1 MPDVFL
7 EDLLD
12 DISAAAY
19 RYAAT
24 ITAGPRTQDLES
36 RIRSDWEVIRPAA
49 VRALST
55 IPTLGGAR
63 AAADPVLARIADLPT
78 VRSKAPQGSARDE
91 AVHLARLLGVAAD
104 VLVSAS
110 QRPDFT
116 AEHARAA
123 LTQVTSAVGAVSRI
137 SAAAAATTAAQTR
150 AHSGVAARRAVAR
163 YDDLERACRNIGR
176 QGERP
181 VVGMAPAPTSLASAV
196 ARWCATTEAALEPG
210 QVNSH
215 LMRSAPAD
223 LRYIHA
229 ATAALTHAA
238 TQSPSA
244 RDLAQVAEV
253 LGEAQTAW
261 GDVLAAWPAQTR
273 TQPGGR
279 EDFEQLQAAHD
290 LHDRI
295 REAVRSGPGWATA
308 TEIQDRVDVGHEL
321 RAIADLTGQALRRV
335 ADRYAA
341 TTRILID
348 NEVITFPARQL
359 PKPGGGQGH
368 DPRVLT
374 AATKGDWVPLPAT
387 SAPALALRAAADV
400 ASLATSR
407 TGTALRPRRDPPEAG
422 ARASAHANRDQPR
435 MDPPRTPQRTI

>member
-1 MPDVFL
+1 
-7 EDLLD
+7 
-12 DISAAAY
+12 
-19 RYAAT
+19 
-24 ITAGPRTQDLES
+24 
-36 RIRSDWEVIRPAA
+36 
-49 VRALST
+49 
-55 IPTLGGAR
+55 
-63 AAADPVLARIADLPT
+63 
-78 VRSKAPQGSARDE
+78 
-91 AVHLARLLGVAAD
+91 
-104 VLVSAS
+104 
-110 QRPDFT
+110 
-116 AEHARAA
+116 
-123 LTQVTSAVGAVSRI
+123 
-137 SAAAAATTAAQTR
+137 
-150 AHSGVAARRAVAR
+150 
-163 YDDLERACRNIGR
+163 
-176 QGERP
+176 
-181 VVGMAPAPTSLASAV
+181 MAPAPTSLAGAV

-229 ATAALTHAA
+229 ATAALIHAA

-295 REAVRSGPGWATA
+295 RETVRSGPGWATA

-321 RAIADLTGQALRRV
+321 RAIADLTGQTLRRV

-341 TTRILID
+341 STRTLID

-368 DPRVLT
+368 DPRLLT
-374 AATKGDWVPLPAT
+374 AATKGGWLPLPAT

-407 TGTALRPRRDPPEAG
+407 TEIALRARREPPEARG
-422 ARASAHANRDQPR
+422 RTPAHPDRVPR
-435 MDPPRTPQRTI
+435 LDPPRPAQRSI